1 MFRFIYSKL
10 ISLILLLCLCTG
22 GICYFIFGSESEYRG
37 IIAGTLCLIA
47 LITFF
52 RIIRSYRYEMLK
64 VQYLLE
70 AVENSDYT
78 FRFAERNTK
87 GVEIVTNKT
96 LNRVKDILLQ
106 TKQDI
111 IAQEQYFELILDK
124 SLTGFIVSDNKGHIH
139 QTNQA
144 ALDLLGLSV
153 LTHISQIERT
163 APEFQINEELQGE
176 GKQIRVSTTNGIR
189 HISLRGTSFK
199 RKDEELLI
207 ITLNDISSELDEKE
221 LESWIRLTR
230 VLTHEIM
237 NSIAPIRSVSE
248 YLLQTDNYDKSELRK
263 SLDIIHNTS
272 GNLMNFVEHYRRFA
286 RIPPARKEEIRV
298 EEILM
303 QCRRMMIN
311 EVAGHVKLYVDTDD
325 VTVPLLA
332 DRGQIVQAIINL
344 LRNAADAV
352 KEKENGRIK
361 LSGTYI
367 PESNRWI
374 IGIENNG
381 DPISKE
387 MQEQIFIP
395 FFTTKEGGSGIGLS
409 ISKQIMRNH
418 QGNLQLTQSN
428 KEATLFSLIF

>member
-1 MFRFIYSKL
+1 MLRYLYSKL
-10 ISLILLLCLCTG
+10 IFNVIVLCICIGAL
-22 GICYFIFGSESEYRG
+22 CYFYWASESSYANLTAG
-37 IIAGTLCLIA
+37 VLVILSIIL
-47 LITFF
+47 FF
-52 RIIRSYRYEMLK
+52 RIIQNYRYEMRK

-70 AVENSDYT
+70 AVENSDYS
-78 FRFAERNTK
+78 FRFAESRK
-87 GVEIVTNKT
+87 FGVEIVTNKT

-111 IAQEQYFELILDK
+111 ITQEQYFELILDK
-124 SLTGFIVSDNKGHIH
+124 SMTGFIICDTKGHIH
-139 QTNQA
+139 QSNQA
-144 ALDLLGLSV
+144 ALSLLGLSI
-153 LTHISQIERT
+153 LKHISQIERI
-163 APEFQINEELQGE
+163 APDFQLNEELQGE
-176 GKQIRVSTTNGIR
+176 GKQIQVSTPNGNR
-189 HISLRGTSFK
+189 HISLRATSFK
-199 RKDEELLI
+199 RKEKELLI
-207 ITLNDISSELDEKE
+207 ITLNDISSELEEKE

-248 YLLQTDNYDKSELRK
+248 YLLKTENTDKLELRK

-272 GNLMNFVEHYRRFA
+272 GNLMSFVEHYRRFA
-286 RIPPARKEEIRV
+286 RIPPANKEEIQV
-298 EEILM
+298 EELLM
-303 QCRRMMIN
+303 QCRRMIIS
-311 EVAGHVKLYVDTDD
+311 EVAEQVKIYVDTDES
-325 VTVPLLA
+325 TLPLHA
-332 DRGQIVQAIINL
+332 DRGQIVQVIINL

-367 PESNRWI
+367 PESKRWI
-374 IGIENNG
+374 IGVENNG

-387 MQEQIFIP
+387 MQEQIFVP

-428 KEATLFSLIF
+428 HEATLFSLIF

>member
-1 MFRFIYSKL
+1 MLRYLYSKL
-10 ISLILLLCLCTG
+10 IFNVVFLCFCTGAICYFYWVSESSCASIAGTVLILLFVFLL
-22 GICYFIFGSESEYRG
+22 
-37 IIAGTLCLIA
+37 
-47 LITFF
+47 F
-52 RIIRSYRYEMLK
+52 RIIQNYRYEMRK

-78 FRFAERNTK
+78 FRFAESKRN
-87 GVEIVTNKT
+87 GAEIITNKT

-124 SLTGFIVSDNKGHIH
+124 SLTGFIICDAKGHIH
-139 QTNQA
+139 QSNQA
-144 ALDLLGLSV
+144 ALSLLGLNV
-153 LTHISQIERT
+153 LKHISQIERI
-163 APEFQINEELQGE
+163 APDFQINEELQGE
-176 GKQIRVSTTNGIR
+176 GKQIRVSTPNGNR

-199 RKDEELLI
+199 RKNEELLI
-207 ITLNDISSELDEKE
+207 VTLNDISSELEEKE

-248 YLLQTDNYDKSELRK
+248 YLLRTENNDKLELRK

-272 GNLMNFVEHYRRFA
+272 GNLMSFVEHYRRFA
-286 RIPPARKEEIRV
+286 RIPPANKEEIQV
-298 EEILM
+298 EELLM
-303 QCRRMMIN
+303 QCRRMMIS
-311 EVAGHVKLYVDTDD
+311 EVAEQVKIYVDTDESLF
-325 VTVPLLA
+325 PLLA

-387 MQEQIFIP
+387 MQEQIFVP

-428 KEATLFSLIF
+428 NEATLFSLIF

>member
-1 MFRFIYSKL
+1 MLRYLYSKL
-10 ISLILLLCLCTG
+10 IFNVILLC
-22 GICYFIFGSESEYRG
+22 ICSGAISYFYWGSEWSYTPIVLSVL
-37 IIAGTLCLIA
+37 IILVLV
-47 LITFF
+47 LLF
-52 RIIRSYRYEMLK
+52 RIIQNYRYEMRK

-78 FRFAERNTK
+78 FRFAEKKKR
-87 GVEIVTNKT
+87 GAEIITNKT

-124 SLTGFIVSDNKGHIH
+124 SLTGFIICDTKGHIH
-139 QTNQA
+139 QSNQA
-144 ALDLLGLSV
+144 ALNLLGMSV
-153 LTHISQIERT
+153 LKHTSQIERL
-163 APEFQINEELQGE
+163 APDFKINEELQGE
-176 GKQIRVSTTNGIR
+176 GKQIRVSTSNGNR

-199 RKDEELLI
+199 RKNEELLI

-248 YLLQTDNYDKSELRK
+248 YLLKTENNDRLELRK

-272 GNLMNFVEHYRRFA
+272 GNLMSFVEHYRRFA
-286 RIPPARKEEIRV
+286 RIPPANKEDIQV
-298 EEILM
+298 EELLM
-303 QCRRMMIN
+303 QCRRMMIS
-311 EVAGHVKLYVDTDD
+311 EVADHIKIYVDTDD
-325 VTVPLLA
+325 VSAPLQA
-332 DRGQIVQAIINL
+332 DRGQVVQVIINL

-361 LSGTYI
+361 LSGSYI

-387 MQEQIFIP
+387 MQEQIFVP

-428 KEATLFSLIF
+428 NEATLFSLIF

>member
-1 MFRFIYSKL
+1 MIRSFYSKL
-10 ISLILLLCLCTG
+10 LIQILLVGLCSGAIVYTWLQVGSSFRDLLLGLLSFILVYLIYRVLCG
-22 GICYFIFGSESEYRG
+22 Y
-37 IIAGTLCLIA
+37 
-47 LITFF
+47 
-52 RIIRSYRYEMLK
+52 SYELK
-64 VQYLLE
+64 KIQYLLE
-70 AVENSDYT
+70 AVENNDFT
-78 FRFAERNTK
+78 FRFAEKKR
-87 GVEIVTNKT
+87 GGMEMVTNKA
-96 LNRVKDILLQ
+96 LNHVKDILLQ

-111 IAQEQYFELILDK
+111 VAQEQYFELILDK
-124 SLTGFIVSDNKGHIH
+124 SKTGFIICDQKGYIH
-139 QTNQA
+139 QSNQA
-144 ALDLLGLSV
+144 ALDMLGLPV
-153 LTHISQIERT
+153 LSHIAQIERVT
-163 APEFQINEELQGE
+163 PDFIINDELHGE
-176 GKQIRVSTTNGIR
+176 GKQIRVSTSNGNR

-199 RKDEELLI
+199 RKGEELLI
-207 ITLNDISSELDEKE
+207 ITLNDISSELEEKE

-248 YLLQTDNYDKSELRK
+248 YLLRTDNNDKAELRK

-286 RIPPARKEEIRV
+286 RIPPANKEEIQV
-298 EEILM
+298 EELLM

-311 EVAGHVKLYVDTDD
+311 EVAGQVKIYVDTDEASI
-325 VTVPLLA
+325 PLLA

-352 KEKENGRIK
+352 KDKENGRIR
-361 LSGTYI
+361 LSGTYL

-387 MQEQIFIP
+387 MQEQIFVP

-418 QGNLQLTQSN
+418 QGNLQLTHSN
-428 KEATLFSLIF
+428 NENTLFSLIF